1 MEYSFIMW
9 KDLLPEKTSYL
20 CSGCKTCDGTVCIN
34 QLPGWGGINS
44 NRNFILN
51 YSSWEEIQIPEQDI
65 VNAGL
70 PEIALAPMTGMVQ
83 NAGLKDEK
91 QGYFTLV
98 ESAANAGIKL
108 SVGDGEPD
116 YKLEYG
122 IEALK
127 TLGKKAAVFIKPY
140 ENHELKKRIGKSL
153 SIAECI
159 GIDID
164 AWEIKTMKN
173 SSSMPAAMEKKNLSK
188 LKEIKSF
195 LPPEIPFVIK
205 GVADQ
210 ETLNMILELKPF
222 AAVVSNHG
230 GRVSAPEKGTA
241 YILSDFAGNLL
252 EAGIQVWVDGG
263 LRTKEH
269 LLKASALGASKVLIG
284 RPFLQ
289 GAICLGKEGIKTVLN
304 QDFGFS
310 IPETVIQKRNLLSV
324 QRAWSPQPVQHFQTD
339 IPVSGIGTQ
348 CQNRQCR
355 RLKRRIQRRLRKRL

>member
-108 SVGDGEPD
+108 SIGDGEPD

-222 AAVVSNHG
+222 AAGVSNSFRFCRKTTG
-230 GRVSAPEKGTA
+230 SRYTGMGRRRTEDKRTPSKGLRLRCFQGA
-241 YILSDFAGNLL
+241 YREALSPRGNLP
-252 EAGIQVWVDGG
+252 W
-263 LRTKEH
+263 
-269 LLKASALGASKVLIG
+269 
-284 RPFLQ
+284 
-289 GAICLGKEGIKTVLN
+289 
-304 QDFGFS
+304 
-310 IPETVIQKRNLLSV
+310 
-324 QRAWSPQPVQHFQTD
+324 
-339 IPVSGIGTQ
+339 
-348 CQNRQCR
+348 
-355 RLKRRIQRRLRKRL
+355 KRRNKNRS

>member
-108 SVGDGEPD
+108 SIGDGEPD

-127 TLGKKAAVFIKPY
+127 TLGKKADVFIKPY

-241 YILSDFAGNLL
+241 YILSDFAGKLL

-269 LLKASALGASKVLIG
+269 LLKASALGASRVLIG

-310 IPETVIQKRNLLSV
+310 IPETN
-324 QRAWSPQPVQHFQTD
+324 
-339 IPVSGIGTQ
+339 
-348 CQNRQCR
+348 
-355 RLKRRIQRRLRKRL
+355 